1 MKKQLLSLLLLWVSF
16 SGFGQ
21 NLSASTKKNIN
32 IETQKIGS
40 ISTFSPI
47 YFMQSP
53 QRLLDYWGDE
63 VLAVSQ
69 YSEKERSFQE
79 KVNETLAKTFVLA
92 HVESKDE
99 DFTNDNYRI
108 PLEQRLIDNEP
119 ITPYTW
125 KWVSFEIRPESG
137 GVESVKLCRPNWFL
151 RQLGATALGK
161 MVYLSIPETG
171 IMGNAI
177 VTQIS
182 PCQLDTR
189 LLAPKQKGEYE
200 YRPITGQFQ
209 HQQAE
214 VWDFEFSDGSII
226 GATAN
231 HPFFSLERG
240 AYIAVGDLKIGE
252 AVKNVGDK
260 TLTLTKKT
268 LRPNPETV
276 YNIEVYRDHTYLV
289 GNDGVLVHN
298 NCLIGDALN
307 LIKKFKRAG
316 VAFELELL
324 EGIERPNSNSGH
336 GLIHILERHSV
347 DFYPAHAKE
356 TLFPSGTTIDQIA
369 DGISEV
375 FEKGTRAS
383 QPNATV
389 QTFEKRIK
397 VNGESANYR
406 LIVDT
411 ANKYVVTFFK
421 IAQ

>member
-1 MKKQLLSLLLLWVSF
+1 MQMRKLIFIPLLLLQYLSVIAQTVSVAEAYP
-16 SGFGQ
+16 SKGSIVLNQ
-21 NLSASTKKNIN
+21 SAS
-32 IETQKIGS
+32 
-40 ISTFSPI
+40 

-92 HVESKDE
+92 HAESKDE
-99 DFTNDNYRI
+99 DFTNDNYRL

-226 GATAN
+226 GVTAN

-240 AYIAVGDLKIGE
+240 TYTPVGDLKIGE

-276 YNIEVYRDHTYLV
+276 YNLEVYRDHTYLV

-298 NCLIGDALN
+298 ACDWDN
-307 LIKKFKRAG
+307 LISIA
-316 VAFELELL
+316 
-324 EGIERPNSNSGH
+324 I
-336 GLIHILERHSV
+336 
-347 DFYPAHAKE
+347 AKGNYHWE
-356 TLFPSGTTIDQIA
+356 IA
-369 DGISEV
+369 DGTFSAVIYSIEAEYGDNI
-375 FEKGTRAS
+375 FKILGDFNKEAIKGAAKKIEILGIELVNPQLIKIFKNSDGKTLMGYLV
-383 QPNATV
+383 QYTPN
-389 QTFEKRIK
+389 
-397 VNGESANYR
+397 VNGFPRVSLTKN
-406 LIVDT
+406 L
-411 ANKYVVTFFK
+411 
-421 IAQ
+421 